1 MSLYIIMRD
10 ACDLGIHGIYFLY
23 NYILYI
29 ELSSMFIT
37 EGLLLYIIVKYI
49 ESGEDQW
56 VKTAHQTW

>member
-1 MSLYIIMRD
+1 MRD

-49 ESGEDQW
+49 ESGEDQ
-56 VKTAHQTW
+56 